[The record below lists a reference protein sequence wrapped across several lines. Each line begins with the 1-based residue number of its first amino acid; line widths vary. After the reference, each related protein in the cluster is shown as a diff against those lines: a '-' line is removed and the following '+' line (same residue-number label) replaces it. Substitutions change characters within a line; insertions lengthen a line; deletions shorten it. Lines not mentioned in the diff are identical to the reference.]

1 MNESMLETGKTAA
14 EPKMER
20 SSSRRRF
27 VSGLVTGGLLGVLLA
42 GGIAG
47 YSMAV
52 AGPGFFP
59 RPGHGGFCGRGIP
72 DPQAVRERVDFATDW
87 VLSRINASEEQRQRI
102 KAIVRENMGELQPL
116 GARHR
121 ENREAMIQI
130 LLQPTVDRA
139 ALETIR
145 HSEMELAEAASA
157 RLLQAVAS
165 TAELLTVEQRQDLV
179 NLVHKLHR

>member
-1 MNESMLETGKTAA
+1 MNENALETGKTAG

-20 SSSRRRF
+20 SSSRRGF
-27 VSGLVTGGLLGVLLA
+27 VSGMVTGGLLGVLLA

-47 YSMAV
+47 YAKAV

-59 RPGHGGFCGRGIP
+59 RPGHGSFCGRGVH

-102 KAIVRENMGELQPL
+102 KGIVRDAMAELQPL

-121 ENREAMIQI
+121 ENREAMIQV

-157 RLLQAVAS
+157 RLVEAVAS
-165 TAELLTVEQRQDLV
+165 TAELLTVEQRQELA
-179 NLVHKLHR
+179 NLAHKLHR